1 MGNLI
6 ADPQVSEYTLT
17 SYSPKTSVFLRCQIL
32 FVMHKFIHVM
42 LLLCFMSLSHALAQR
57 KSENKKAQ
65 QYYENSLKNLQ
76 THRYEAAIDFLNKS
90 IAEDPTFATA
100 YQQLGDIY
108 RSQRLFDQAIPNY
121 REVLRLD
128 ADLTPLTDFG
138 LGEALLHTGQYS
150 DAIPYFERYLNT
162 NISEKSKNLVN
173 KYLADCRF
181 ALDNTQ
187 ASPIKLIKLPPS
199 INTQYDEYFPQL
211 TADQH
216 TIIFTRKENN
226 QENFYESHLSNEKD
240 WSEAQKLIGQVNS
253 DNFNEGAHCIS
264 PDGKYL
270 FFTGCNRPSGYGS
283 CDIYISKKENGKWSI
298 PTNLGAPINTR
309 GWEAQPAISADGK
322 TLYFVSNRAGGF
334 GGNDIWKSELG
345 EDGKWKVPINLGKN
359 INTPYDESS
368 PYIHADNKTLYF
380 SSNGWPGY
388 GGQDLFMSKTDTT
401 GQWAI
406 PTNLGKPI
414 NNHHNQ
420 TAVHVNMNGSIGFFS
435 TQDSASRQ
443 LDIYEFELS
452 KDIKPAPVA
461 YIAGTVLDAE
471 NKQPVVARVSVTDT
485 DNQKVVFEDRS
496 DFQDGMFIATLPIG
510 RNYAVHVQAEG
521 YLFDSRQYDLTD
533 TQLANEKFTTE
544 ILLAHIKTG
553 NTIQLN
559 NIYFDTNKSDIL
571 PASRSDLR
579 LLLDFL
585 KTNPT
590 VIIEVGGHTDNTG
603 TKELNKTLSEKR
615 AQSVTHY
622 LLQNGIERFRI
633 TSKGYGDQL
642 PVADNESEEGK
653 QLNRR
658 TEIKIIDQKKK

>member
-1 MGNLI
+1 
-6 ADPQVSEYTLT
+6 
-17 SYSPKTSVFLRCQIL
+17 
-32 FVMHKFIHVM
+32 
-42 LLLCFMSLSHALAQR
+42 
-57 KSENKKAQ
+57 
-65 QYYENSLKNLQ
+65 
-76 THRYEAAIDFLNKS
+76 
-90 IAEDPTFATA
+90 

-322 TLYFVSNRAGGF
+322 TLYFVS
-334 GGNDIWKSELG
+334 
-345 EDGKWKVPINLGKN
+345 
-359 INTPYDESS
+359 
-368 PYIHADNKTLYF
+368 
-380 SSNGWPGY
+380 
-388 GGQDLFMSKTDTT
+388 
-401 GQWAI
+401 
-406 PTNLGKPI
+406 
-414 NNHHNQ
+414 
-420 TAVHVNMNGSIGFFS
+420 
-435 TQDSASRQ
+435 
-443 LDIYEFELS
+443 
-452 KDIKPAPVA
+452 
-461 YIAGTVLDAE
+461 
-471 NKQPVVARVSVTDT
+471 
-485 DNQKVVFEDRS
+485 
-496 DFQDGMFIATLPIG
+496 
-510 RNYAVHVQAEG
+510 
-521 YLFDSRQYDLTD
+521 
-533 TQLANEKFTTE
+533 
-544 ILLAHIKTG
+544 
-553 NTIQLN
+553 
-559 NIYFDTNKSDIL
+559 
-571 PASRSDLR
+571 
-579 LLLDFL
+579 
-585 KTNPT
+585 
-590 VIIEVGGHTDNTG
+590 
-603 TKELNKTLSEKR
+603 
-615 AQSVTHY
+615 
-622 LLQNGIERFRI
+622 
-633 TSKGYGDQL
+633 
-642 PVADNESEEGK
+642 
-653 QLNRR
+653 
-658 TEIKIIDQKKK
+658 